1 MASFDI
7 NEKEINEKIN
17 EENLSEFVRAFP
29 SLYDK
34 KQLAVSQNWFT
45 FCWQQ
50 IGTKLKKVDQRF
62 SEINKRGGPN
72 KQRGV
77 CQKLKN
83 NKRPTP
89 PFIRNP
95 RVLTFYIQ

>member
-72 KQRGV
+72 KQRGGLPKTEK
-77 CQKLKN
+77 Q
-83 NKRPTP
+83 
-89 PFIRNP
+89 
-95 RVLTFYIQ
+95 

>member
-34 KQLAVSQNWFT
+34 KQLAVSQN
-45 FCWQQ
+45 
-50 IGTKLKKVDQRF
+50 
-62 SEINKRGGPN
+62 
-72 KQRGV
+72 
-77 CQKLKN
+77 
-83 NKRPTP
+83 
-89 PFIRNP
+89 
-95 RVLTFYIQ
+95 

>member
-34 KQLAVSQNWFT
+34 KTALYKDRNAKDNAWKKVAKNLGVADKKVVETAFRS
-45 FCWQQ
+45 
-50 IGTKLKKVDQRF
+50 LKK
-62 SEINKRGGPN
+62 
-72 KQRGV
+72 
-77 CQKLKN
+77 
-83 NKRPTP
+83 
-89 PFIRNP
+89 
-95 RVLTFYIQ
+95 YIKE

>member
-34 KQLAVSQNWFT
+34 KQLFSKT
-45 FCWQQ
+45 ETRK
-50 IGTKLKKVDQRF
+50 IMPGKKLPKTLRQKSGGNCIHKSKKN
-62 SEINKRGGPN
+62 I
-72 KQRGV
+72 
-77 CQKLKN
+77 
-83 NKRPTP
+83 
-89 PFIRNP
+89 
-95 RVLTFYIQ
+95 